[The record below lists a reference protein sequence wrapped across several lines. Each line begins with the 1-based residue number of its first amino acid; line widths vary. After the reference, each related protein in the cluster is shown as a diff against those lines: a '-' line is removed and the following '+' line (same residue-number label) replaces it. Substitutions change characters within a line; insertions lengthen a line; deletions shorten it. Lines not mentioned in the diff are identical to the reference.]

1 MEINEYKN
9 FSSNHTNNESINVL
23 DIPGHGFF
31 KLKIAELLP
40 TAKIFL
46 IFIDSSDK

>member
-1 MEINEYKN
+1 MEINELKN
-9 FSSNHTNNESINVL
+9 FSNSYTNNEIVNL
-23 DIPGHGFF
+23 IDIPGHGFY

-40 TAKIFL
+40 SAKMFL